1 MLWKVTISSANPL
14 NEYPQKPK
22 KNSIVSYPLRLSAA
36 APTLLVSAV
45 KSPGT
50 PHPVSHIRID
60 GVSTR
65 LIPYRTSQNRCTG
78 PRHQIT
84 HPHFVF
90 IFESILISFWVSL
103 PDANSHLWTSTMEKL
118 LTAGRICFA
127 LGIAGLGL
135 QQFLYPGFRPVFVPG
150 WFQLL
155 ANSQP
160 LVYLFSILLIIASG
174 CILFNVKAKSALLIL
189 AVVFLLSF
197 LLLHIPSNLAQN
209 LISPGAWTNAL
220 KILAF
225 SGGALILAGSFDDDE
240 SVKPSALN
248 RTLGKL
254 IPLGR
259 FFFGVMLIVFGIDHF
274 LYAQFV
280 ATLVPAWIGG
290 NIFWTYVAAIALIG
304 SGVSL
309 ITKIKI
315 SLVSLL
321 MGTMIFIW
329 FLVLHIPRAIAMP
342 DVDNGN
348 ELTSVFQALA
358 FSGVGFVLSYVY
370 GNNPQPVIT

>member
-1 MLWKVTISSANPL
+1 
-14 NEYPQKPK
+14 
-22 KNSIVSYPLRLSAA
+22 
-36 APTLLVSAV
+36 
-45 KSPGT
+45 
-50 PHPVSHIRID
+50 
-60 GVSTR
+60 
-65 LIPYRTSQNRCTG
+65 
-78 PRHQIT
+78 
-84 HPHFVF
+84 
-90 IFESILISFWVSL
+90 
-103 PDANSHLWTSTMEKL
+103 MEKL
-118 LTAGRICFA
+118 LTAGRVNYA

-135 QQFLYPGFRPVFVPG
+135 QQFFFPGFRPAFVPG
-150 WFQLL
+150 WFEWL
-155 ANSQP
+155 ANAEP
-160 LVYLFSILLIIASG
+160 LVYLFSVGLIVASG
-174 CILFNVKAKSALLIL
+174 SILFNIKAKSALLIL

-280 ATLVPAWIGG
+280 ATLVPEWIGG
-290 NIFWTYVAAIALIG
+290 NMFWTYFAAVALIG

-321 MGTMIFIW
+321 MGIMIFIW
-329 FLVLHIPRAIAMP
+329 LLILHIPRAVATP
-342 DVDNGN
+342 ELDNGN
-348 ELTSVFQALA
+348 EITSVFQALA
-358 FSGVGFVLSYVY
+358 FSGVGFVLASVY
-370 GNNPQPVIT
+370 RKQSL